1 MGATLSS
8 DDFEIINM
16 IRNLENARCVLSA
29 KAAAIANDSIAVQE
43 PVQGVGKRGMPTFLK
58 KSYYGKSAWFSVFS
72 GDYQEYYITILKK
85 HYS

>member
-8 DDFEIINM
+8 DDFETINM

-43 PVQGVGKRGMPTFLK
+43 PVQGSRG
-58 KSYYGKSAWFSVFS
+58 
-72 GDYQEYYITILKK
+72 
-85 HYS
+85 